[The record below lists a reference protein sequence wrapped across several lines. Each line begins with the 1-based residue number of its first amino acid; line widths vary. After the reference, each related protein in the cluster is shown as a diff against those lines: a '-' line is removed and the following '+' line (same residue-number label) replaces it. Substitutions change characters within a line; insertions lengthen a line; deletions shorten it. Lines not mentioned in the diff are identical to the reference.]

1 VFKLVITALVAA
13 VAIGLAGVA
22 VAHARA
28 AAPRLPGL
36 NAIRELAELE
46 RASWGPRLAALAA
59 SGTPLN
65 TYNNVISRTDAAA
78 LIPEDVS
85 DAMLGGISNEALV
98 LGMGTQSNGFTR
110 IPVAQSQTR
119 LPILSALPTAYWVN
133 GDTGLKQTT
142 EVNWANKYLNIEEL
156 AAIVPIPE
164 NVLDDTSFDVW
175 GAVRPLLEAAIAR
188 ALDAAVGFGNGAPA
202 ACPQNIVAAAI
213 AAGNVVT
220 RGTNAAA
227 AGGII
232 GDFSDLYGLVEGDG
246 YDPDTLAAVRTYK
259 GRIRQARATTGEAL
273 GEGIEFGGEVRDA
286 LTYPMRGLWPTGAAA
301 AEAIAL
307 QRDQFVLGVR
317 KDFTYKIL
325 DQAVIQ
331 DNTGAIIYNLAQQDM
346 VAMRVVFRAG
356 WQVANTINYDQPT
369 DANRYPAGV
378 LRAP

>member
-13 VAIGLAGVA
+13 VILGVAGVA

-36 NAIRELAELE
+36 SAIRELADLE
-46 RASWGPRLAALAA
+46 RASWGPRLAALVA

-65 TYNNVISRTDAAA
+65 AYNNVISRSDAAA

-85 DAMLGGISNEALV
+85 EAMLGGISNEALV

-119 LPILSALPTAYWVN
+119 LPILAALPTAYWVN

-142 EVNWANKYLNIEEL
+142 EANWANKYLNIEEL

-164 NVLDDTSFDVW
+164 NVLDDTTFDVW
-175 GAVRPLLEAAIAR
+175 GAIRPLLEQAIAR
-188 ALDAAVGFGNGAPA
+188 ALDAAVVFGTGAPA
-202 ACPQNIVAAAI
+202 SFPQNVVAAAI

-220 RGTNAAA
+220 RGTNAQA
-227 AGGII
+227 AGGLL

-246 YDPDTLAAVRTYK
+246 YDPDTLAAVRGYK
-259 GRIRQARATTGEAL
+259 GRLRQVRATTGETIDDTFLADIRENI
-273 GEGIEFGGEVRDA
+273 G
-286 LTYPMRGLWPTGAAA
+286 YPMRGLWPTGAAA

-317 KDFTYKIL
+317 KDFTYKLL

-369 DANRYPAGV
+369 EAARYPAGV